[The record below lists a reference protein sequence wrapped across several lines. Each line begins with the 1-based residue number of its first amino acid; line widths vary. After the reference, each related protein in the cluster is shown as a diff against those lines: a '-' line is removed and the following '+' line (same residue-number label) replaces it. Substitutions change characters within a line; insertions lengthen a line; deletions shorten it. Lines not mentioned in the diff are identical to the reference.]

1 MAWHCRVEKIQAFLD
16 GELDDRQRQ
25 ECEAHLAG
33 CEYCA
38 RLMRRLGA
46 VSDAVAAAGPAEPPA
61 DLRESIFE
69 AVAQAG
75 PVPEL
80 SCESATAM
88 SSAYLD
94 GELPKSDRD
103 ALEAHLFACPS
114 CYRAFKRM
122 EMGAEALR
130 AEPPAPV
137 PADLHRRVVAA
148 VERERRAVGVLP
160 VFPRWRTAV
169 GIAAGLAAAAA
180 VIAALV
186 LPRAGQPEPSGSSV
200 GSVAVLPEAA
210 ETVAARVEEETD
222 NGGQSSRPGGMT
234 VPIQEPARSHERPH
248 RPVVARHVTR
258 DVHAESAEE
267 ARVPDVAPPATESV
281 AEEPAETGVPAE
293 DVAPVVTP
301 VEPMLARVE
310 GTASVAP
317 VGELEGGSPEPAA
330 VSEPA
335 TTAPAMPGPVA
346 EPVLAALP
354 EAVRP
359 TPAVGSPRE
368 VVAELTPTTR
378 AAPPAGATLMPLR
391 QGDEVVYEAPARD
404 NGDRYAE
411 LAAKMKEPERAR
423 RWLDADIG
431 LEFW

>member
-1 MAWHCRVEKIQAFLD
+1 MAWHCRVENIQAFLD

-248 RPVVARHVTR
+248 RPVVARHVPR

-281 AEEPAETGVPAE
+281 AEEPAGV
-293 DVAPVVTP
+293 
-301 VEPMLARVE
+301 L
-310 GTASVAP
+310 
-317 VGELEGGSPEPAA
+317 
-330 VSEPA
+330 EPA
-335 TTAPAMPGPVA
+335 TTAPAVPGPVA

-354 EAVRP
+354 ETARP
-359 TPAVGSPRE
+359 TPAVDSPPE
-368 VVAELTPTTR
+368 AVAEPTPTTR
-378 AAPPAGATLMPLR
+378 AVPPAGATLTPLR
-391 QGDEVVYEAPARD
+391 R
-404 NGDRYAE
+404 GDRRVADLPAPDPEQRCAAE
-411 LAAKMKEPERAR
+411 TAKLNASLRPSRRLAYQP
-423 RWLDADIG
+423 G
-431 LEFW
+431 VSF

>member
-1 MAWHCRVEKIQAFLD
+1 MAWHCRVENIQAFLD

-234 VPIQEPARSHERPH
+234 VPIQEPARSDERPH

-281 AEEPAETGVPAE
+281 AEEPAEREVPAE
-293 DVAPVVTP
+293 DAAPVVTP
-301 VEPMLARVE
+301 VEPMLARAE
-310 GTASVAP
+310 RSASVAP
-317 VGELEGGSPEPAA
+317 VGELEGGSPEPAG
-330 VSEPA
+330 VLEPA
-335 TTAPAMPGPVA
+335 TTAPAVPGPVA

-354 EAVRP
+354 ETARP
-359 TPAVGSPRE
+359 TPAVDSPPE
-368 VVAELTPTTR
+368 AVAEPTPTTR
-378 AAPPAGATLMPLR
+378 AVPAAGATVTWLR
-391 QGDEVVYEAPARD
+391 R
-404 NGDRYAE
+404 GDRPAADLPAPDPEQRCAAE
-411 LAAKMKEPERAR
+411 TAKLNASLRPSRRLAYQP
-423 RWLDADIG
+423 G
-431 LEFW
+431 VSF